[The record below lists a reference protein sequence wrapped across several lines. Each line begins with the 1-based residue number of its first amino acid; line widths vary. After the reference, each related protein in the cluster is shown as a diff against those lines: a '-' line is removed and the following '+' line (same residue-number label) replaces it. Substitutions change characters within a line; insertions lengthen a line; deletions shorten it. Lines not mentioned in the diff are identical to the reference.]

1 MIKKVAAI
9 YDIHGNIVALEA
21 ILNEIQTR
29 GVDIIV
35 VGGDLAWGP
44 NPFQV
49 MNTLMSVDGDIRFIR
64 GNADREVAFKYG
76 LEEGLEPVIAEI
88 NRWCADQLLDEHINF
103 LKKLPISISLHLEKF
118 GEILFVHGS
127 PRSDEE
133 SIRMD
138 TPDSEVIEM
147 IKDVSPEIIVCGHTH
162 VQFDRVVKTKRIIN
176 PGSAGLPCKAKGAC
190 WAIIGEE
197 VEFIETQYDL
207 DKAAKVIRESGVPYA
222 EEFVS
227 HIVNPPVKG
236 P

>member
-9 YDIHGNIVALEA
+9 YDIHGNVVALEA
-21 ILNEIQTR
+21 VLNEIHNR
-29 GVDIIV
+29 DVDIIV

-49 MNTLMSVDGDIRFIR
+49 MDKLMSINENICFIR

-76 LEEGLEPVIAEI
+76 LDEGLEPAIAEI
-88 NRWCADQLLDEHINF
+88 NMWCADQLLEEHINF
-103 LKKLPISISLHLEKF
+103 LKKLPISISLQLEKF

-133 SIRMD
+133 SIRID

-162 VQFDRVVKTKRIIN
+162 VQFDRVAQRKRIIN
-176 PGSAGLPCKAKGAC
+176 PGSVGLPSKAKGAC
-190 WAIIGEE
+190 WAIIGED
-197 VEFIETQYDL
+197 VEFIETQYDI
-207 DKAAKVIRESGVPYA
+207 DKAANFIRESGVPYA

-227 HIVNPPVKG
+227 HILNPPVQG